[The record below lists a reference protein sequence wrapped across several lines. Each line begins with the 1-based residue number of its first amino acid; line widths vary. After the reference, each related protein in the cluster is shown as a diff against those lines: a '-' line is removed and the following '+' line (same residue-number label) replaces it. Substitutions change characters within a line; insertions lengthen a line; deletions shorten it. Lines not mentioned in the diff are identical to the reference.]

1 MSSSGDSMKCTIL
14 YDTVAGKGFDS
25 GFGFSC
31 LVEAG
36 GKKILFDT
44 GEDGRLLLSNM
55 KKFDISQKE
64 IDAVFISHAH
74 VDHASGLTSF
84 LNVRKEIPV
93 YVPASAAEAFKAE
106 FEAKITGISNSMKI
120 YEGIYSTGELG
131 SRLKEQS
138 LVVKTKKGN
147 IIITGCGHPGLG
159 NIIEKAREFGVVYG
173 LIGGFHKLDNPDKLS
188 GLKLIAPC
196 HCTMDKQEILARFPN
211 AAIGC
216 MAGAVFEV
224 E

>member
-1 MSSSGDSMKCTIL
+1 MKCTIL
-14 YDTVAGKGFDS
+14 YDAVAGKGLDS

-31 LVEAG
+31 LVEAD

-44 GEDGRLLLSNM
+44 GENGSLLLSNM
-55 KKFDISQKE
+55 KKLGIASNE

-93 YVPASAAEAFKAE
+93 YVPASAAEAFRAE
-106 FEAKITGISNSMKI
+106 FKTKIIAVSNSMMI

-131 SRLKEQS
+131 SKLKEQS

-173 LIGGFHKLDNPDKLS
+173 LIGGFHELDNLDKLS
-188 GLKLIAPC
+188 DLKLIAPC
-196 HCTMDKQEILARFPN
+196 HCTMNKQEILARFPN

-216 MAGAVFEV
+216 RAGAVFEV